1 MDLSLETVGTIV
13 AILVGVGTV
22 GAAIYRYWG
31 LPDRMDMAEKGLATL
46 SKTSSECED
55 TTDTKIKDAVTAS
68 RTELIQIQSAMVKK
82 LEDCSALHQASKA
95 DLYNKLNTLY
105 DQVAANKLEA
115 ATAMTAIREIQN
127 GVKERFQA
135 LGRIEDLVGT
145 VLQANAEKKAEIARL
160 MDDYQQLSELV
171 QRLNREIGELRARIE
186 IRDKP

>member
-1 MDLSLETVGTIV
+1 MDLSLETIGTIV
-13 AILVGVGTV
+13 GILVGVGTV
-22 GAAIYRYWG
+22 VAAIYRYWG
-31 LPDRMDMAEKGLATL
+31 LPDRMDTAEKGLATL
-46 SKTSSECED
+46 SQSSSECED
-55 TTDTKIKDAVTAS
+55 TTDKKILNAVTAS

-95 DLYNKLNTLY
+95 DLYNKLNNLY

-127 GVKERFQA
+127 GIKERFQA

-160 MDDYQQLSELV
+160 MDDYQQLNDLV
-171 QRLNREIGELRARIE
+171 QRLNREIGEVRSSIGQRN
-186 IRDKP
+186 RP